1 MDAPSNNRRIRSCV
15 TSSNDKMQNKT
26 TRRMLRFYQ
35 PRIKSMH
42 AEKII
47 LETDQ
52 QGNLLQIPKLPPNAQ
67 LEAIFLVLNQSP
79 PPPKRRKPS
88 TLIDRKGK
96 IVGDIMAPA
105 ATEREWDALN

>member
-1 MDAPSNNRRIRSCV
+1 
-15 TSSNDKMQNKT
+15 
-26 TRRMLRFYQ
+26 
-35 PRIKSMH
+35 MH

-67 LEAIFLVLNQSP
+67 LEAFFLVLNQLP

-88 TLIDRKGK
+88 VLIAGKGK

-105 ATEREWDALN
+105 ATKSEWDGVSRYTFTHG

>member
-1 MDAPSNNRRIRSCV
+1 
-15 TSSNDKMQNKT
+15 
-26 TRRMLRFYQ
+26 
-35 PRIKSMH
+35 MH

-67 LEAIFLVLNQSP
+67 LEAIFLVLNQLP

-88 TLIDRKGK
+88 TLIAGKGK
-96 IVGDIMAPA
+96 IVGDIISSAVP
-105 ATEREWDALN
+105 ESEWDALN